1 MTQTQ
6 WHGSLS
12 FTKPERAALHVDRRV
27 TDALIDDVLPTL
39 EYMAFFGTAA
49 VDATTRPD
57 QEATARGQA
66 AVALAFRA
74 LLQERT
80 RVVYVYFIGRWI
92 ERGMTR
98 EDAERRF
105 AHLIADLE
113 ALEAHLHDQA
123 DEVKPRR
130 GKKADIDVDF
140 LVRSAAA
147 SWHTHTGERPRTSE
161 SSGFVKF
168 CVALA
173 KLAELP
179 ITRDKIRTALQKG
192 Y

>member
-1 MTQTQ
+1 MTQTP

-12 FTKPERAALHVDRRV
+12 FTRQERAALHVDRRV
-27 TDALIDDVLPTL
+27 TEALIDDVLPTL
-39 EYMAFFGTAA
+39 EYMAFFGSAA
-49 VDATTRPD
+49 VNTARRRGR
-57 QEATARGQA
+57 EATARGQA
-66 AVALAFRA
+66 AVALAFRT

-80 RVVYVYFIGRWI
+80 RIVYVYFVGRWI

-105 AHLIADLE
+105 DNLITDLE
-113 ALEAHLHDQA
+113 ALEAHLHHEA
-123 DEVKPRR
+123 DDGKPHR
-130 GKKADIDVDF
+130 GNKADTDVDF

-147 SWHTHTGERPRTSE
+147 SWRANTGERARTSE

-168 CVALA
+168 CIALGE
-173 KLAELP
+173 LAELP
-179 ITRDKIRTALQKG
+179 MTLEKIRTSLQKG